1 VKKRDKKNR
10 GMDPATIGYITY
22 GALGGITIFLLSFV
36 ASVRKIAKENYVLL
50 LLAALLL
57 LCVPVFGLI
66 LMTGT
71 TSVESFTSEQAPG
84 CFTDAKRG
92 SDGKI
97 HVQPGDQTFENLSEY
112 TSALADQYSLG
123 KLCIP
128 PQVKQFRSPVEG
140 VLGGLGV
147 NAIGPNGVNQQNA
160 TRVVTES
167 DVDRP
172 WDQTPINSVED
183 YDRTQ
188 VYENER
194 DSRHGAMSTAVIND
208 LTNKYKMD
216 WAQLPFNSEAKA
228 AQEDAFVA
236 GRLDNVYREPKSG
249 TFFKNMM
256 GDGLFPPNTDEREQN
271 ERRMLNSY
279 KAPQVAKNE
288 EEEETS
294 MIGRL
299 VKKLFASDKEY
310 EPVVEK
316 SGDNKWDITELR
328 PKARKEQWAD
338 ADNGTSI
345 DSAVRAGWIPP
356 NPSIQIFDQG
366 TNDPYFAKQG
376 VADQD
381 NKSFWSY
388 SQFNRWMPSVERQFA
403 PSLPQRDWL

>member
-1 VKKRDKKNR
+1 
-10 GMDPATIGYITY
+10 M
-22 GALGGITIFLLSFV
+22 ITILFAICILT
-36 ASVRKIAKENYVLL
+36 
-50 LLAALLL
+50 
-57 LCVPVFGLI
+57 FGLL
-66 LMTGT
+66 LMTGNT
-71 TSVESFTSEQAPG
+71 TMETFASEQAPG
-84 CFTDAKRG
+84 CFTSATRG

-97 HVQPGDQTFENLSEY
+97 HVQPGDQTFQDLSQY

-128 PQVKQFRSPVEG
+128 PQVKEYRSPVEG
-140 VLGGLGV
+140 VLGGMGV
-147 NAIGPNGVNQQNA
+147 DAIGPNGVNQENA

-172 WDQTPINSVED
+172 WDQTAINSVDD

-194 DSRHGAMSTAVIND
+194 NSRNGAMSTAVIND
-208 LTNKYKMD
+208 LSNKYKMD

-279 KAPQVAKNE
+279 KAPQVAKNV

-299 VKKLFASDKEY
+299 VKKLFASDKDY

-328 PKARKEQWAD
+328 PKARTEQWAD

-356 NPSIQIFDQG
+356 NPSMQIFDHG
-366 TNDPYFAKQG
+366 TNDPAFYRAG
-376 VADQD
+376 VADND
-381 NKSFWSY
+381 NGRFWNY
-388 SQFNRWMPSVERQFA
+388 KDFNRWLPSVERQFA
-403 PSLPQRDWL
+403 PSLPTRDWY

>member
-1 VKKRDKKNR
+1 
-10 GMDPATIGYITY
+10 MT
-22 GALGGITIFLLSFV
+22 LSFLLAV
-36 ASVRKIAKENYVLL
+36 ILIPL
-50 LLAALLL
+50 LLA
-57 LCVPVFGLI
+57 V
-66 LMTGT
+66 GT
-71 TSVESFTSEQAPG
+71 TTAESFTSEQAPG

-271 ERRMLNSY
+271 ERRILNSY

-299 VKKLFASDKEY
+299 VKKLFASDKDY

-338 ADNGTSI
+338 ADKGTSI
-345 DSAVRAGWIPP
+345 DSAVRAGWVPQ
-356 NPSIQIFDQG
+356 NPSMQIFDQG
-366 TNDPYFAKQG
+366 TNDPAFYRAG
-376 VADQD
+376 VADND
-381 NKSFWSY
+381 NGRFWNY
-388 SQFNRWMPSVERQFA
+388 KDFNKFTPGLERMYA
-403 PSLPQRDWL
+403 PTLTTRDWY

>member
-1 VKKRDKKNR
+1 MLAWSFV
-10 GMDPATIGYITY
+10 PIGL
-22 GALGGITIFLLSFV
+22 ALYLWLDTRAQRVIASNKMIILMTLSFLLAV
-36 ASVRKIAKENYVLL
+36 ILIPL
-50 LLAALLL
+50 LLA
-57 LCVPVFGLI
+57 V
-66 LMTGT
+66 GT
-71 TSVESFTSEQAPG
+71 TTAESFTSEQVPG
-84 CFTDAKRG
+84 CFTTAKRG

-128 PQVKQFRSPVEG
+128 PQVKQYRSPVEG

-183 YDRTQ
+183 YDRTN

-208 LTNKYKMD
+208 LSNKYKMD

-236 GRLDNVYREPKSG
+236 GRLENVYREPKSG

-256 GDGLFPPNTDEREQN
+256 GDNLFPPNTDEREQN
-271 ERRMLNSY
+271 ERRILNSY

-299 VKKLFASDKEY
+299 VKKLFASDKDY

-356 NPSIQIFDQG
+356 TPSMQIFDHG
-366 TNDPYFAKQG
+366 TNDPAFYRAG
-376 VADQD
+376 VADND
-381 NKSFWSY
+381 NGRFWNY
-388 SQFNRWMPSVERQFA
+388 KDFNKFTPGLERMFA
-403 PSLPQRDWL
+403 PTLTTREWY

>member
-1 VKKRDKKNR
+1 MGAGETAYGVIWALVIIGIIIYIAIDGKLRSILAKNHILL
-10 GMDPATIGYITY
+10 MIT
-22 GALGGITIFLLSFV
+22 ALFAIC
-36 ASVRKIAKENYVLL
+36 VLT
-50 LLAALLL
+50 
-57 LCVPVFGLI
+57 FGLL
-66 LMTGT
+66 LMTGNT
-71 TSVESFTSEQAPG
+71 TMETFASEQAPG
-84 CFTDAKRG
+84 CFTEAKRG

-128 PQVKQFRSPVEG
+128 PQVKEFRSPVEG

-147 NAIGPNGVNQQNA
+147 DAIGPNGVNQENA

-172 WDQTPINSVED
+172 WNQTPINSVED
-183 YDRTQ
+183 YDSTQ

-194 DSRHGAMSTAVIND
+194 NSRHGAMSTAVIND
-208 LTNKYKMD
+208 LSNKYKMD

-279 KAPQVAKNE
+279 KPPQVAKNV

-299 VKKLFASDKEY
+299 VKKLFASDKDY

-328 PKARKEQWAD
+328 PKARTEQWAD

-356 NPSIQIFDQG
+356 NPTMQIFDHG
-366 TNDPYFAKQG
+366 TNDPAFYRAG
-376 VADQD
+376 VADND
-381 NKSFWSY
+381 NGRFWNY
-388 SQFNRWMPSVERQFA
+388 KDFNKFTPGLERMFA
-403 PSLPQRDWL
+403 PTLTTREWY

>member
-1 VKKRDKKNR
+1 MGAGETAYGVIWGLIIIGIIIYIAIDGKLRSILSKN
-10 GMDPATIGYITY
+10 YI
-22 GALGGITIFLLSFV
+22 LLM
-36 ASVRKIAKENYVLL
+36 IAVLFAICIL
-50 LLAALLL
+50 T
-57 LCVPVFGLI
+57 FGLL
-66 LMTGT
+66 LMTGNT
-71 TSVESFTSEQAPG
+71 TMETFASEQAPG
-84 CFTDAKRG
+84 CFTEAKRG

-97 HVQPGDQTFENLSEY
+97 HVQPGDQTFQDLSEY
-112 TSALADQYSLG
+112 TSALVDQYSLG

-128 PQVKQFRSPVEG
+128 PQVKEFRSPVEG
-140 VLGGLGV
+140 VLGGLGT
-147 NAIGPNGVNQQNA
+147 NTIGPNGVNQQNA

-172 WDQTPINSVED
+172 WDTTPINSVDD

-194 DSRHGAMSTAVIND
+194 NSRHGAMSTAVIND
-208 LTNKYKMD
+208 LSNKYKMD

-299 VKKLFASDKEY
+299 VKKLFASDKDY

-316 SGDNKWDITELR
+316 SGANKWDITELR
-328 PKARKEQWAD
+328 PKARTEQWAD

-345 DSAVRAGWIPP
+345 DSAVRAGWVPP
-356 NPSIQIFDQG
+356 NPSMQIFDHG
-366 TNDPYFAKQG
+366 TNDPAFYRAG
-376 VADQD
+376 VADND
-381 NKSFWSY
+381 NGRFWNY
-388 SQFNRWMPSVERQFA
+388 KDFNKFTPGLERMFA
-403 PSLPQRDWL
+403 PTLTTREWY

>member
-1 VKKRDKKNR
+1 
-10 GMDPATIGYITY
+10 MSFISLWAIFPIGFLIYFMIESR
-22 GALGGITIFLLSFV
+22 ARKMLLDNGIGILLVFSLLV
-36 ASVRKIAKENYVLL
+36 GIIIVGLL
-50 LLAALLL
+50 LMNA
-57 LCVPVFGLI
+57 
-66 LMTGT
+66 T
-71 TSVESFTSEQAPG
+71 TTAESFTSEQAPG
-84 CFTDAKRG
+84 CFTTAKRG

-183 YDRTQ
+183 YDRTN

-208 LTNKYKMD
+208 LSNKYKMD

-236 GRLDNVYREPKSG
+236 GRLENVYREPKSG

-271 ERRMLNSY
+271 ERRILNSY

-316 SGDNKWDITELR
+316 SGANKWEITELI
-328 PKARKEQWAD
+328 PKPRKETWAD

-345 DSAVRAGWIPP
+345 DSAVRAGWIPQ
-356 NPSIQIFDQG
+356 NPSMQIFDHG
-366 TNDPYFAKQG
+366 TSDPAFYRAG
-376 VADQD
+376 VADND
-381 NKSFWSY
+381 NGRFWNY
-388 SQFNRWMPSVERQFA
+388 KDFNKFTPGLERMFSPTNA
-403 PSLPQRDWL
+403 TREWY

>member
-1 VKKRDKKNR
+1 MIESRARKMLLDN
-10 GMDPATIGYITY
+10 GIGI
-22 GALGGITIFLLSFV
+22 LLVFSLLVGIIIV
-36 ASVRKIAKENYVLL
+36 GLL
-50 LLAALLL
+50 LMNA
-57 LCVPVFGLI
+57 
-66 LMTGT
+66 T
-71 TSVESFTSEQAPG
+71 TTAESFTSEQAPG
-84 CFTDAKRG
+84 CFTTAKRG

-183 YDRTQ
+183 YDRTN

-208 LTNKYKMD
+208 LSNKYKMD

-236 GRLDNVYREPKSG
+236 GRLENVYREPKSG

-271 ERRMLNSY
+271 ERRILNSY

-316 SGDNKWDITELR
+316 SGANKWEITELI
-328 PKARKEQWAD
+328 PKPRKETWAD

-345 DSAVRAGWIPP
+345 DSAVRAGWIPQ
-356 NPSIQIFDQG
+356 NPSMQIFDHG
-366 TNDPYFAKQG
+366 TSDPAFYRAG
-376 VADQD
+376 VADND
-381 NKSFWSY
+381 NGRFWNY
-388 SQFNRWMPSVERQFA
+388 KDFNKFTPGLERMFSPTNA
-403 PSLPQRDWL
+403 TREWY